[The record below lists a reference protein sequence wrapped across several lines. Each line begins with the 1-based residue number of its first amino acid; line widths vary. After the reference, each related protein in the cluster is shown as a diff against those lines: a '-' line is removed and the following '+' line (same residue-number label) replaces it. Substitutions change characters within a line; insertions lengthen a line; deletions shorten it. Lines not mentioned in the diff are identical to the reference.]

1 MGEKPKKK
9 KRGYEFEFCAVCKLN
24 HDQGRGHKYL
34 PSHTKS
40 LTTFLSRFLQKLS
53 DVRFFLKSP
62 TLLRP
67 EHASRNLLWCV
78 FCDSDVQEL
87 DSLFACGNAIRH
99 LASSE
104 HLKNLK
110 DFLWKH
116 GGGMHRVDAFRVSE
130 SDFTNWEKRCVS
142 LKDTPAA
149 TSIGRSYGPSM
160 GPLKDIHT
168 DVSSDY
174 RDSFEQSSSQCFISN
189 VSNGF
194 LPLQDFTRERIQVS
208 QSSVHDS
215 ASCSRVQEEATGLP
229 VGMVGSG
236 NFMNGLKAN
245 GDDQCLMDLG
255 RNSSLSRTTCSEM
268 VHQFGRNVTGNSSD
282 QVLQSLTHI
291 SLPVGESSGNVHSG
305 APPPWLGGY
314 GDNQLNLASISG
326 FLSKNSRKTSKLN
339 PKRVGAAWAE
349 KRKIEL
355 EMERRGEL
363 SPNNLNAD
371 WLPNFGRVWQFGSR
385 KESRKE
391 FEMEKTKSV
400 TVDNISETPIKLQPY
415 VSKRMRR
422 NADGRVGDAHSE
434 DAS

>member
-1 MGEKPKKK
+1 MNSIMSEEQKKSKKKKKK
-9 KRGYEFEFCAVCKLN
+9 KRESEFEFCAVCKLN
-24 HDQGRGHKYL
+24 HDRGRSHKYL
-34 PSHTKS
+34 PNHTKS
-40 LTTFLSRFLQKLS
+40 LTNFLSRFLQKLS
-53 DVRFFLKSP
+53 DVRFFLRNP
-62 TLLRP
+62 ALLRP
-67 EHASRNLLWCV
+67 EHASRNRLWCV

-116 GGGMHRVDAFRVSE
+116 GGGMDRVDAFRVSE
-130 SDFTNWEKRCVS
+130 SDFTKWEKRCVS

-149 TSIGRSYGPSM
+149 TSNGRSYGPSM

-168 DVSSDY
+168 DVSSDN

-208 QSSVHDS
+208 QSLVHDS
-215 ASCSRVQEEATGLP
+215 ANCSRVQEEAAGLP

-236 NFMNGLKAN
+236 NFMKALKAN
-245 GDDQCLMDLG
+245 GDDQCLMDHS

-268 VHQFGRNVTGNSSD
+268 
-282 QVLQSLTHI
+282 SLTSI
-291 SLPVGESSGNVHSG
+291 SLPMGEASGNVHSG
-305 APPPWLGGY
+305 APPPWLEGN
-314 GDNQLNLASISG
+314 GDNQLNHASISG
-326 FLSKNSRKTSKLN
+326 FSSKNLRKTSKLN

-349 KRKIEL
+349 KRKVEL

-363 SPNNLNAD
+363 VPNNLNAD

-391 FEMEKTKSV
+391 FETEKTKSV
-400 TVDNISETPIKLQPY
+400 TVSNISETPIKLQPY
-415 VSKRMRR
+415 VSKRMV
-422 NADGRVGDAHSE
+422 NVD
-434 DAS
+434 